1 MAIPW
6 LSALKVIPW
15 GDVISHAP
23 GVLEKARDL
32 MARKPADAAP
42 SSMATPNMHDDVP
55 SLGELKN
62 RLLAAAVQIDAL
74 QQRLADAGL
83 QLLIATSGYDPD
95 DLVGTAA
102 LVRVTREHLESGR
115 VTEVDLAT
123 GRGTDD
129 LQHERHRLQALRAF
143 RPRKQIARGP
153 CAR

>member
-42 SSMATPNMHDDVP
+42 QPMATPNAHDELP

-62 RLLAAAVQIDAL
+62 RLLDASLQIEGL
-74 QQRLADAGL
+74 QQRQAELVQTVSELAE
-83 QLLIATSGYDPD
+83 QN
-95 DLVGTAA
+95 AA
-102 LVRVTREHLESGR
+102 LVSAVGSLRQTVRWMVGGLLLVFVG
-115 VTEVDLAT
+115 LGA
-123 GRGTDD
+123 
-129 LQHERHRLQALRAF
+129 LALRTY
-143 RPRKQIARGP
+143 I
-153 CAR
+153 

>member
-55 SLGELKN
+55 SLGVLKN

-74 QQRLADAGL
+74 QQRQIQLAQTVSELAEQNAGL
-83 QLLIATSGYDPD
+83 VSAVSGLRQTLRFMVVGLALAFVGLGAIAY
-95 DLVGTAA
+95 
-102 LVRVTREHLESGR
+102 
-115 VTEVDLAT
+115 
-123 GRGTDD
+123 
-129 LQHERHRLQALRAF
+129 
-143 RPRKQIARGP
+143 KQFF
-153 CAR
+153 